1 MFEPPVVNYG
11 PLAVDTTQSFLVG
24 KVQTMEDLKM
34 CKPSFAEAF
43 ELHQWH
49 QVLAIPAENSSLKV
63 HFLAG

>member
-1 MFEPPVVNYG
+1 MFEPPVVNYR
-11 PLAVDTTQSFLVG
+11 PLAVDTTQSFPVG

-34 CKPSFAEAF
+34 CKTSFAEAF

-49 QVLAIPAENSSLKV
+49 QVLAIAENSSLKV